1 MQLAGATNQN
11 YTLQVTTSLSPPDWI
26 SVFSTNSPAASTFM
40 LVDPNATNQQ
50 RFYRVLI
57 GP

>member
-1 MQLAGATNQN
+1 
-11 YTLQVTTSLSPPDWI
+11 LSSSNWI
-26 SVFSTNSPAASTFM
+26 SLFSTNNPDASSYI
-40 LVDPNATNQQ
+40 VIDPKATNQQ